1 MQLKIKNNIFLMHY
15 NYVTIWINQEKYNL
29 KYNFEIT
36 KNILNT
42 DEKIEI
48 VYAIFSRKSK
58 KIYISCKNKEVLS
71 LSLKLNLFSLILD
84 IINFIMHILIFM
96 IAFTI
101 FSSGFNCL
109 FFIVIYIFFSFF
121 INFFLAVKRI
131 SLVEN

>member
-15 NYVTIWINQEKYNL
+15 DYVTIWINQEKYNL

-96 IAFTI
+96 IVFTI

-121 INFFLAVKRI
+121 INLFLAVKRI

>member
-1 MQLKIKNNIFLMHY
+1 MQLKIKNNIFLM
-15 NYVTIWINQEKYNL
+15 NYDYITIWINQEKYNL

-84 IINFIMHILIFM
+84 IINFIMHTLIFM

-109 FFIVIYIFFSFF
+109 FFIVIYMFFSFF
-121 INFFLAVKRI
+121 INLFLAVKRI